1 MTDDDNGLQHIEVDH
16 TKLDISSYKEGD
28 QPPVIP
34 TFVMTLD
41 NLSGQA
47 ARWWLEWPEHLPV
60 GATSF
65 GALVRAA
72 REALHLPPSEVAR
85 QIMKADRQALSVGY
99 LKAIEL
105 GNRCPSPE
113 LIPQFAR
120 VLHLPEDVL
129 YYSLGRL
136 PADLSALPATA
147 PQIQAAFHAM
157 QTLLHSD

>member
-1 MTDDDNGLQHIEVDH
+1 MTNNDNSLRHIEIDH
-16 TKLDISSYKEGD
+16 SKLDISSYEEGD

-41 NLSGQA
+41 NLSGKVIEW
-47 ARWWLEWPEHLPV
+47 RLEWPKHLPV

-72 REALHLPPSEVAR
+72 REALHLPLSEVAR
-85 QIMKADRQALSVGY
+85 QIVKADQQTLSVGY

-105 GNRCPSPE
+105 GNRYPSQG

-120 VLHLPEDVL
+120 LLHLPENVL
-129 YYSLGRL
+129 YYSLGRP
-136 PADLSALPATA
+136 PADLHTLPATA
-147 PQIQAAFHAM
+147 PQIQAAFQAM
-157 QTLLHSD
+157 RTLFRSD